1 MTSKEH
7 ALTPATYNLV
17 CAVLI
22 LLTIGTVSFSFA
34 PVHGLWHIV
43 FGLIIGGVKASLVL
57 LFFMHVL
64 ISDRITWCVIAVA
77 IFWLGTMLVLTLADY
92 YSRDLIPFMQGH

>member
-22 LLTIGTVSFSFA
+22 LFTIGTVAFSFA
-34 PVHGLWHIV
+34 PVHGQWHIV
-43 FGLIIGGVKASLVL
+43 FGLIIGAVKASLVV
-57 LFFMHVL
+57 LFFMHAIL
-64 ISDRITWCVIAVA
+64 SDRVTWGVILVA
-77 IFWLGTMLVLTLADY
+77 IFWLGIMLVLTLSDY
-92 YSRDLIPFMQGH
+92 FSRNMIEGMYGK